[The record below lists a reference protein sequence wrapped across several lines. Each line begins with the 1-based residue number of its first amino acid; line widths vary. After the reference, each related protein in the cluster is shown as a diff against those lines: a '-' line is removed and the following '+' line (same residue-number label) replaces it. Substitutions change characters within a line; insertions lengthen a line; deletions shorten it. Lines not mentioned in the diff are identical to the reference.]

1 MAPFGRLFQ
10 LLNFEVIKVIWV
22 LSEKGLQQT
31 YEGYDIILVL
41 ANLTKVPGQL
51 LDNFVLSSLN
61 AAAVFSKT
69 HKTS

>member
-10 LLNFEVIKVIWV
+10 LLNFEVIKVIWI